1 MISLILTISFVGLM
15 FLRVPVSFAIG
26 LSTLIAIV
34 CMGKDMIA
42 IPQYMIHGVTSVP
55 LLAVPFFILAA
66 NLFDSLGLSRR
77 IWDFALSVVG
87 HLRGGMGQVMVLA
100 NMIFAGLS
108 GSSLAD
114 AAGLGVIGIPAME
127 KQGYRRPFSTAI
139 SLCSAVLGPM
149 IPPSINLILYG
160 VIVQASIGRLFLAG
174 IIPGIIIGSSLMA
187 TVYYYAARGLE
198 PLPIMPRRSVQEMG
212 KSFIWNLPAIIV
224 PVIIL
229 IGMVSG
235 IITPTEVGILAAFYS
250 LVLGFFYRKFSYK
263 HIVQSLG
270 KSAISTCLIMYI
282 IAVSTVAGWIYALE
296 GTPQKLAELMLD
308 MTNNKY
314 IVLLCINVFIL
325 ILGCLL
331 EPVPVLLIT
340 TPILLPILIQ
350 LDIDLVHFGIV
361 INLNT
366 TMGII
371 TPPMGIGLY
380 VMQGIVD
387 IKFEDLVRASAPF
400 LIPLILCLMLFTYV
414 PELSLFLPNLIFG
427 KP

>member
-1 MISLILTISFVGLM
+1 
-15 FLRVPVSFAIG
+15 
-26 LSTLIAIV
+26 
-34 CMGKDMIA
+34 
-42 IPQYMIHGVTSVP
+42 
-55 LLAVPFFILAA
+55 
-66 NLFDSLGLSRR
+66 
-77 IWDFALSVVG
+77 
-87 HLRGGMGQVMVLA
+87 
-100 NMIFAGLS
+100 
-108 GSSLAD
+108 
-114 AAGLGVIGIPAME
+114 
-127 KQGYRRPFSTAI
+127 
-139 SLCSAVLGPM
+139 
-149 IPPSINLILYG
+149 
-160 VIVQASIGRLFLAG
+160 
-174 IIPGIIIGSSLMA
+174 
-187 TVYYYAARGLE
+187 
-198 PLPIMPRRSVQEMG
+198 
-212 KSFIWNLPAIIV
+212 
-224 PVIIL
+224 
-229 IGMVSG
+229 
-235 IITPTEVGILAAFYS
+235 
-250 LVLGFFYRKFSYK
+250 
-263 HIVQSLG
+263 
-270 KSAISTCLIMYI
+270 
-282 IAVSTVAGWIYALE
+282 AVSTVAGWIYALE